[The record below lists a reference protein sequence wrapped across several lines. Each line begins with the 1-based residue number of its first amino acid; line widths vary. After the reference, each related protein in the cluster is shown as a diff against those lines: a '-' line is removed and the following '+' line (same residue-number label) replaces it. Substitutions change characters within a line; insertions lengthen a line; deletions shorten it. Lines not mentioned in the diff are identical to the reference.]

1 MGEGRVVEELFKLVW
16 GIARIGRRSFLVV
29 EEECSSAYNTRLV
42 FCICMFDKKGK
53 SAYTTKLVFCICML
67 DEEGESGRR
76 EVNLQVEKMVDNL
89 RVLITLE
96 GGSWAS

>member
-1 MGEGRVVEELFKLVW
+1 
-16 GIARIGRRSFLVV
+16 
-29 EEECSSAYNTRLV
+29 
-42 FCICMFDKKGK
+42 MFDKKGK
-53 SAYTTKLVFCICML
+53 SAYNTKLVFCICML